1 MFLVWTPLTVL
12 CAYKETMYRAGQ
24 RVYLGF
30 SITSYRKTWTNFWP
44 TWYFIHIFIQHPEG
58 YSNMCSI
65 IQEFYFFSWQ
75 PTHCKQQQ
83 YWRKPKR
90 PLFSGTEQQ
99 VGKKGIPERR
109 KAHEEGPMVIIAV
122 CKGMI
127 SKAQCRTLELKQRPG
142 ATEAARIIK
151 SRAVGRRKL
160 WQWRQTVVEGGG
172 FPCDESWPRVGLH
185 SAWWNYPRFNREQL
199 LPC

>member
-1 MFLVWTPLTVL
+1 MIRACTECWRGPPL
-12 CAYKETMYRAGQ
+12 
-24 RVYLGF
+24 
-30 SITSYRKTWTNFWP
+30 
-44 TWYFIHIFIQHPEG
+44 
-58 YSNMCSI
+58 CS
-65 IQEFYFFSWQ
+65 
-75 PTHCKQQQ
+75 
-83 YWRKPKR
+83 
-90 PLFSGTEQQ
+90 
-99 VGKKGIPERR
+99 
-109 KAHEEGPMVIIAV
+109 MVIIAV

>member
-1 MFLVWTPLTVL
+1 
-12 CAYKETMYRAGQ
+12 
-24 RVYLGF
+24 
-30 SITSYRKTWTNFWP
+30 
-44 TWYFIHIFIQHPEG
+44 
-58 YSNMCSI
+58 MCSI

-75 PTHCKQQQ
+75 PTHCKQQH

-127 SKAQCRTLELKQRPG
+127 SKAQCRMLELKQRPG

-172 FPCDESWPRVGLH
+172 GFLVMNLGQGLDCTQHGGTIQGSTGSSCYHVKRANEGYRRPTNDERHLH
-185 SAWWNYPRFNREQL
+185 F
-199 LPC
+199 